1 MSGIAEKWN
10 AFCEWQRRPYQIAK
24 KSEEHHRC
32 CACGEE
38 FQGNYCPS
46 CGQSARTGR
55 YSFKIALKQ
64 FIDDVWEMGNRS
76 LLRTLRDLILRPGY
90 LIRDYISGMQRA
102 YFPPFKLLFV
112 LTAVLLVVQ
121 SGVNLKRENYLAS
134 YYEQTINR
142 NNPNA
147 ERDIKEE
154 VTSIDQGD
162 RTTDSHIDMIREF
175 KKDNPAFYWLLMLLV
190 LSLPLYLFFRKS
202 PNIPDLRYSE

>member
-10 AFCEWQRRPYQIAK
+10 AFCEWQQRPYQIAK

-55 YSFKIALKQ
+55 YSFKIALKK

-147 ERDIKEE
+147 ERDQDGSNLMTNE
-154 VTSIDQGD
+154 
-162 RTTDSHIDMIREF
+162 
-175 KKDNPAFYWLLMLLV
+175 WLHFWYISGFVNGLACV
-190 LSLPLYLFFRKS
+190 KIVANYVS
-202 PNIPDLRYSE
+202 PQA